1 MLAGIAK
8 HRNLEIL
15 ELPAS
20 FATWIEEER
29 EAKADAGHQGLLNGR
44 YLLLWLFEI
53 SLDARTCGQVRV
65 SRFLDRFIPGLNSR
79 KEAPRKSEPDNR
91 NARLEILTME
101 EGKERCLH

>member
-29 EAKADAGHQGLLNGR
+29 EAKADAGHQGLLNWR
-44 YLLLWLFEI
+44 YLLLW
-53 SLDARTCGQVRV
+53 
-65 SRFLDRFIPGLNSR
+65 
-79 KEAPRKSEPDNR
+79 
-91 NARLEILTME
+91 
-101 EGKERCLH
+101 